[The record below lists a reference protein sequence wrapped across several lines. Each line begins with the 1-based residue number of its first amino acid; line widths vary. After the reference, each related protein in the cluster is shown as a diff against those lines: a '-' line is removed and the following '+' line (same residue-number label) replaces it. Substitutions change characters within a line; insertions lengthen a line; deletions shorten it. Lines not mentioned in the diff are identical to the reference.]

1 MTTGYSWYIRC
12 ADGPCQLTEEIFP
25 TLEGLLYSMQDY
37 NYPLAVC
44 GVTLVEEDEDGCV
57 EVTKEILTP
66 LKTYFEDEEWE

>member
-12 ADGPCQLTEEIFP
+12 ADGPYQPTEEIFP

-37 NYPLAVC
+37 NYPLDVC
-44 GVTLVEEDEDGCV
+44 GVDLVEEDEGCV
-57 EVTKEILTP
+57 EVMEEILTP